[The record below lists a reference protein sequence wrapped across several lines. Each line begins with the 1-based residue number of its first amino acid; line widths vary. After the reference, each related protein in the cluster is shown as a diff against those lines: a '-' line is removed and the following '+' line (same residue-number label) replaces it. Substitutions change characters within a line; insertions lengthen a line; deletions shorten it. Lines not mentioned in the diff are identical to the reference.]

1 MNNKEM
7 TYTRRMKV
15 ADLLAA
21 DGNLLSILQ
30 RLDIKLG
37 FGEAT
42 VAELCNRYGISTE
55 LFLMICNIYSSSDYI
70 PNTDTLEPGDI
81 RSITAYLRA
90 SHRYYVGTCFPAIHN
105 GIHSLVNELDEVS
118 RKLIDK
124 FYDDYDSEITSH
136 FRYEEETVFPYID
149 SLLADKSGDRGRY
162 SIHQFEE
169 NHSNIS
175 EKLNDL
181 KNIIAKYLDEEHS
194 SPLRYSVLADIYTIE
209 SDLRKHSLIENR
221 LLIPLV
227 EKLENSHE

>member
-1 MNNKEM
+1 MNNKET

-15 ADLLAA
+15 ADLLAS

-30 RLDIKLG
+30 RLGIKLG

-42 VAELCNRYGISTE
+42 VADICNRYGISTE
-55 LFLMICNIYSSSDYI
+55 LFLMICNIYSFHDYRPQTANLVSSDI
-70 PNTDTLEPGDI
+70 K
-81 RSITAYLRA
+81 SITAYLRA
-90 SHRYYVGTCFPAIHN
+90 SHRYYVETCFPAIHN
-105 GIHSLVNELDEVS
+105 GIHCLVKELDEVS

-124 FYDDYDSEITSH
+124 FYDDYDSEITNH
-136 FRYEEETVFPYID
+136 FRYEEDTVFPYID
-149 SLLADKSGDRGRY
+149 SLLADSCDGRGKY

-181 KNIIAKYLDEEHS
+181 KNIIAKYLGEEYS